1 MTENQE
7 GHPET
12 HLVTIATT
20 TQPTVAEVIKLRLEA
35 NDIMCEIG
43 NESQAGF
50 AGVFKIEI
58 IVREADV
65 AAAKKIIEEEN
76 LLH

>member
-1 MTENQE
+1 MAKSPDST
-7 GHPET
+7 PET

-20 TQPTVAEVIKLRLEA
+20 TQPSVAEVIKLRLEA
-35 NDIMCEIG
+35 NDIRCEIG

-50 AGVFKIEI
+50 AGVLKVEI
-58 IVREADV
+58 IVREQDV
-65 AAAKKIIEEEN
+65 AQAKAIIEEEN

>member
-1 MTENQE
+1 MTDQNE

-20 TQPTVAEVIKLRLEA
+20 TQSAVAEVIKLRLEA

-50 AGVFKIEI
+50 AGVLKIEI
-58 IVREADV
+58 IVREQDV